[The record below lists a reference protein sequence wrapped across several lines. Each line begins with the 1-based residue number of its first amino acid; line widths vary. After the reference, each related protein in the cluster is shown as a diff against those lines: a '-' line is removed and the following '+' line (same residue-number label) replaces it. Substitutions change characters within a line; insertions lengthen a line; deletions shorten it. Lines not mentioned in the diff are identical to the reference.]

1 MKVLATAAAISA
13 LAVAGCG
20 SSSDSGGGGG
30 SGGSGGGG
38 GGGGGGKKL
47 KIAILLPG
55 SASDQGYNA
64 DGKRTAEALKKD
76 LGAEVTF
83 TEAVQIPN
91 QTEVYRQYASQGNDL
106 VIGWG
111 TQFTEGAVAAAKEFP
126 KVKFLVINATA
137 KNGTN
142 LASMD
147 TKIEQWQFFA
157 GYVAAKM
164 SKNGVVGFVGGQCF
178 PATAANEHGSEAG
191 AKYANPKVKFI
202 GQFTGDF
209 EDPTKAKTTA
219 SAIIDQGATALTG
232 NVNNGWAGIYDAAKS
247 KGNIPIVTEWA
258 DNHTQAPEVIASSV
272 LKSQS
277 KFIVQI
283 AKTVQDG
290 TFKGE
295 MTLFPLPKDW
305 GPVIAKTDLLPDK
318 IYKEA
323 LALQDKVVSGEIQV
337 KRDETCPK

>member
-1 MKVLATAAAISA
+1 MKVLATAAAVGA
-13 LAVAGCG
+13 LAVVGCG
-20 SSSDSGGGGG
+20 SSND
-30 SGGSGGGG
+30 GGSGGGNAGADSG
-38 GGGGGGKKL
+38 GKKKL

-55 SASDQGYNA
+55 SANDQGYNA
-64 DGKRTAEALKKD
+64 DGKRTAEALKKE

-91 QTEVYRQYASQGNDL
+91 QTDVYRQYASQGNDL

-111 TQFTEGAVAAAKEFP
+111 TQFTEGAVAGAKEFP
-126 KVKFLVINATA
+126 NVKFLVINATA

-157 GYVAAKM
+157 GFVAEKM
-164 SKNGVVGFVGGQCF
+164 SKNGTVGFVGGQCF
-178 PATAANEHGSEAG
+178 PATAANMHGSEQG
-191 AKYANPKVKFI
+191 AKYANPKAKFI

-219 SAIIDQGATALTG
+219 SAIIDQGATAMTG
-232 NVNNGWAGIYDAAKS
+232 NVNNGWAGIYDAAKA
-247 KGNIPIVTEWA
+247 KGNVPLVTEWA
-258 DNHTQAPEVIASSV
+258 DNHTLAPEVIASSV

-295 MTLFPLPKDW
+295 MTMFPLPKDW
-305 GPVIAKTDLLPDK
+305 GPVIAKTDLLPEK
-318 IYKEA
+318 IYNEA
-323 LALQDKVVSGEIQV
+323 IALQDKVASGEIEV
-337 KRDETCPK
+337 KRDESCPK

>member
-1 MKVLATAAAISA
+1 MRIPMKVLATAVAVGA

-20 SSSDSGGGGG
+20 SDDGGGGG
-30 SGGSGGGG
+30 SSG

-47 KIAILLPG
+47 KVAILLPG

-64 DGKRTAEALKKD
+64 DGKRTAEALKKE

-91 QTEVYRQYASQGNDL
+91 QTDVYRQYASQGNDL

-126 KVKFLVINATA
+126 KVKFFVVNATA

-142 LASMD
+142 LGSMD

-157 GYVAAKM
+157 GFIAAKM
-164 SKNGVVGFVGGQCF
+164 SKNGTVGFVGGQCF
-178 PATAANEHGSEAG
+178 PATAANLHGTEQG
-191 AKYANPKVKFI
+191 AKYANPKVKFLS
-202 GQFTGDF
+202 QFTGDF

-219 SAIIDQGATALTG
+219 SAFIDQGATALTG
-232 NVNNGWAGIYDAAKS
+232 NVNNGWAGIYDAAKAG
-247 KGNIPIVTEWA
+247 GNLPIVTEWA
-258 DNHTQAPEVIASSV
+258 DNHTQAPDVIASSV

-283 AKTVQDG
+283 AKSVQDG
-290 TFKGE
+290 TFKGD

-305 GPVIAKTDLLPDK
+305 GPVISDTDLLPDD

-323 LALQDKVVSGEIQV
+323 IALQDKVASGEIKV

>member
-1 MKVLATAAAISA
+1 MAA
-13 LAVAGCG
+13 AGCG
-20 SSSDSGGGGG
+20 SSNNTSGSASSSTGSTSTGGGA
-30 SGGSGGGG
+30 
-38 GGGGGGKKL
+38 GKKL

-64 DGKRTAEALKKD
+64 DGKRTAEALKTQ
-76 LGAEVTF
+76 LGADVTF
-83 TEAVQIPN
+83 TEAVPIPN
-91 QTEVYRQYASQGNDL
+91 QTDVYRQYASQGNDL

-126 KVKFLVINATA
+126 KVKFLVVNATA

-157 GYVAAKM
+157 GYVAAKLA
-164 SKNGVVGFVGGQCF
+164 KNGVVGFVGGQCF
-178 PATAANEHGSEAG
+178 PATAANMYGTKAG
-191 AKYANPKVKFI
+191 AEYANPHVKFI

-232 NVNNGWAGIYDAAKS
+232 NVNNGWAGIYQAAKE
-247 KGNIPIVTEWA
+247 KGNIPVVTEWA
-258 DNHTQAPEVIASSV
+258 DNHAQAPQVIASSV

-277 KFIVQI
+277 KFIVGI

-290 TFKGE
+290 TFKGV
-295 MTLFPLPKDW
+295 MTMFPLPADW
-305 GPVIAKTDLLPDK
+305 GPAISNTALLPDA
-318 IYKEA
+318 IYNKA
-323 LALQDKVVSGEIQV
+323 IALQAKVASGAIKV
-337 KRDETCPK
+337 KRNETCPK